1 MTTAADGYVLLILAA
16 YLIGLGILDDAM
28 RRGARFSLL
37 HLIGLGTL
45 CAVSTVA
52 LILLAGIV
60 R

>member
-1 MTTAADGYVLLILAA
+1 MSVTADGYVLIVLAA
-16 YLIGLGILDDAM
+16 YLVGLGILDVAM

-37 HLIGLGTL
+37 HLVGLGTL
-45 CAVSTVA
+45 CAISTVA